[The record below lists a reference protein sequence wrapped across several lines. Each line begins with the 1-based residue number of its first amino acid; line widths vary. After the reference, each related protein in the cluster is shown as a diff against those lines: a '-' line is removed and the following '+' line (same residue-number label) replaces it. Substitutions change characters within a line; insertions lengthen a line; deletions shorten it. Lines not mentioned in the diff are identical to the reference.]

1 MRLILPL
8 FILIAIAIKWHG
20 HIDLFPKWK
29 FGIIEVIGAVFIAG
43 IIVMIIVTNRKNG
56 TIKKVVEVNTQ
67 QTTDEALVHQAH
79 KLKELTG
86 ETPVTDFKEKSN
98 TTKNFIYYLFNKKE
112 IEP

>member
-1 MRLILPL
+1 MKVILPL

-20 HIDLFPKWK
+20 HINLFPKWK
-29 FGIIEVIGAVFIAG
+29 FGIIGVVLIAG
-43 IIVMIIVTNRKNG
+43 IIVMVVVTNRKNG
-56 TIKKVVEVNTQ
+56 TVKKVVEVNTQ

-98 TTKNFIYYLFNKKE
+98 TTKKFIYYLFNKKE